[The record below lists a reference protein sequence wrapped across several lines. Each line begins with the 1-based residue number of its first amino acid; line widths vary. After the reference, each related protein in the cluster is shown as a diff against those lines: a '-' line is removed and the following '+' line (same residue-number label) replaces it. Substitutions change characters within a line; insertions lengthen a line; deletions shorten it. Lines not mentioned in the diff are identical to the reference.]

1 MTYHEMEERLKVRL
15 EECLKEVRMKN
26 KENVL
31 VPIEI
36 KTGELPPRNVVPTG
50 TKEFPYVLIRPYK
63 GEDTAE
69 ESTVTV
75 ILLLGII
82 AGNEKPANKMPAN
95 KIDTMEL
102 HNYENAHKDL
112 MRMIQ
117 IIRRSVLSNDILG
130 ENFSFKKQ
138 FKWQIYLEQ
147 PYPYM
152 YADIELLI
160 KVPQV
165 EFEIMEDEF

>member
-1 MTYHEMEERLKVRL
+1 MTYHEMEESLKVRL

-36 KTGELPPRNVVPTG
+36 KTGELPPRNVVPEG
-50 TKEFPYVLIRPYK
+50 AKEFPYVLIRPYK

-69 ESTVTV
+69 ESTATV
-75 ILLLGII
+75 ILLLGIL
-82 AGNEKPANKMPAN
+82 AGNEKPAN

-152 YADIELLI
+152 YADIELAI